1 MRIGSY
7 TLSSKS
13 FCKVYLSEAAS
24 FALKGKLLKK
34 PEREREREREK
45 QIYYSSEPASSSL
58 LLFEEGRFGGTA
70 DIAAASVDVA
80 VDDDV
85 VVLVGRRRGCRE
97 DEMM

>member
-1 MRIGSY
+1 M
-7 TLSSKS
+7 
-13 FCKVYLSEAAS
+13 
-24 FALKGKLLKK
+24 
-34 PEREREREREK
+34 
-45 QIYYSSEPASSSL
+45 

-85 VVLVGRRRGCRE
+85 VVLVGRRRRRRGCRE